1 MLQRS
6 DARAERQIKCYF
18 THARIYFSG
27 ARELVDKPLSSPHA
41 QDVRKFSGRAP
52 QWDANGSVVM
62 LNIIS
67 TVISG
72 LIVGILARFFY
83 PGAVDM
89 GWGLTILLGIGGSL
103 LAGLVVSW
111 QSKGGIG
118 GGLNGAGF
126 IASLIGAMA
135 LIFIGRQ
142 F

>member
-1 MLQRS
+1 
-6 DARAERQIKCYF
+6 
-18 THARIYFSG
+18 
-27 ARELVDKPLSSPHA
+27 
-41 QDVRKFSGRAP
+41 
-52 QWDANGSVVM
+52 M

-72 LIVGILARFFY
+72 LVVGILARYFY
-83 PGAVDM
+83 PGAVNM

>member
-1 MLQRS
+1 MLQCG
-6 DARAERQIKCYF
+6 DAPAKQQFKSSF
-18 THARIYFSG
+18 ARKQIYFPSWC
-27 ARELVDKPLSSPHA
+27 ELVDKPLSSPHA
-41 QDVRKFSGRAP
+41 KDVRKFSGGAP
-52 QWDANGSVVM
+52 QWDAYGSVMM

-72 LIVGILARFFY
+72 LVVGILARYFY
-83 PGAVDM
+83 PGAVNM